1 MGVSVEAKTFMKYFF
16 FIFVFIVSYILI
28 NTKTIEVFGLVLF
41 FITNILFFV
50 FIGKDLVNGS
60 ISYDG
65 ENTERSMRYGVLLI
79 SMVFS
84 IVSSVM
90 MLMTI
95 VTLQGKFSEVKT
107 EIKWSPTDREHLDT
121 TEILFI
127 TATTF
132 IGVVALYVYNTEED
146 VRKFTYTIFDNV
158 LNGTAANWLRV
169 IFPIVII
176 SLGSALYS
184 RLQMPPLE
192 VNKFPN
198 HVVCDPNN
206 DNNMQGFKDSFI
218 KSFWFLFAFLMV
230 ILMRPFIEANFN
242 YGGIYPSG
250 IVGYS
255 PGDRS
260 FVFGRN
266 PGISILSLLTL
277 GISNLIGLNK
287 SMGKSLNE
295 DKTDSFANML
305 RGILLMPI
313 FRWDVLYLLA
323 KYAFGLT
330 ALVYA
335 GFSLR
340 DFQNIPT
347 DEPCFFRIAH
357 IRQLYIAFIVFLII
371 FYAFNILSASNI
383 TSIITNVMRFLVPP
397 TLLGMTSYLV
407 FITNYFMNMAPKLVI
422 Q

>member
-1 MGVSVEAKTFMKYFF
+1 LF
-16 FIFVFIVSYILI
+16 FIF
-28 NTKTIEVFGLVLF
+28 
-41 FITNILFFV
+41 
-50 FIGKDLVNGS
+50 IGKGFVDGS
-60 ISYDG
+60 VSSDG
-65 ENTERSMRYGVLLI
+65 KDTEWSIRYGVLLV

-84 IVSSVM
+84 FVSSIM

-95 VTLQGKFSEVKT
+95 FTLQGKFSDVKS
-107 EIKWSPTDREHLDT
+107 EIKWSPTDRDHLDT

-132 IGVVALYVYNTEED
+132 IGVVALYVYNTAED
-146 VRKFTYTIFDNV
+146 VRKFFYSIFDKV

-169 IFPIVII
+169 IFPIVIV

-192 VNKFPN
+192 VNKFPKN
-198 HVVCDPNN
+198 VVCDPNN
-206 DNNMQGFKDSFI
+206 DNNMQDFKDSFI
-218 KSFWFLFAFLMV
+218 KSFWFLFAFVMV
-230 ILMRPFIEANFN
+230 IFMRPLVEANFG
-242 YGGIYPSG
+242 YGGIYPSRLL
-250 IVGYS
+250 GYS

-266 PGISILSLLTL
+266 PGISVISLFTL
-277 GISNLIGLNK
+277 GISNLIGLNN
-287 SMGKSLNE
+287 SMRESLL
-295 DKTDSFANML
+295 DSTTKE
-305 RGILLMPI
+305 GIGSMFKRFLLMPI
-313 FRWDVLYLLA
+313 FRWDSLYLLA
-323 KYAFGLT
+323 KHAFGLT

-340 DFQNIPT
+340 DFRNIPT
-347 DEPCFFRIAH
+347 DEPCFFRRAH

-371 FYAFNILSASNI
+371 FYSFNTLSASNI

-407 FITNYFMNMAPKLVI
+407 FIADYFMKMAPKLVI